1 VFSQSGGGNAM
12 HSGPIR
18 IWGAIELAKT
28 ERRVALTNMCVELQR
43 ELIEHLSQAGDDIGS
58 AKIIFDSLLV
68 SLGLLVAHRQRL
80 REVVNAQAVA
90 A

>member
-1 VFSQSGGGNAM
+1 
-12 HSGPIR
+12 
-18 IWGAIELAKT
+18 
-28 ERRVALTNMCVELQR
+28 MCVELQR